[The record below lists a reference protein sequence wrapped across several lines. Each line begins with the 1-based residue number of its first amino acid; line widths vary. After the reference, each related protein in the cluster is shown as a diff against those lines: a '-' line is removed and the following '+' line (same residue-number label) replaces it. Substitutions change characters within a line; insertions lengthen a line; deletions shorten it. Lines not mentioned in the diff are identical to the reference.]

1 MSFFSSV
8 AELSGSLY
16 SSMAEQAR
24 ELNHTMGADQLT
36 IGDDDLYLEDEE
48 LQEVMRSVAAFRTNM
63 KELITSSRSLA
74 VNLRG
79 VHKAHQRYDECLECS
94 KMFKPIESEGVDIAK
109 SMEQISAMLSSEEE
123 RSPETPV
130 GIAEI
135 YADLSADV
143 EKSFSATVETL
154 SSSYQAA
161 KLTYLHN
168 KRQLIERNKEGVFDK
183 KTQEYNETMT
193 ASHEEW
199 RNLSLNLKGAAERWL
214 RDSTHK
220 VTVAQGK
227 ADVILAYN
235 SLTDAIRALFPQ
247 TNNATEVQ
255 DDEDVLST
263 SIQKAMANLETK
275 AAHSRLQLR

>member
-16 SSMAEQAR
+16 SSVAEQAR

-36 IGDDDLYLEDEE
+36 IGDDLYQEDEE
-48 LQEVMRSVAAFRTNM
+48 LQEVMRSVATFRTNM
-63 KELITSSRSLA
+63 KELKTSSRNLA
-74 VNLRG
+74 VNLSS
-79 VHKAHQRYDECLECS
+79 VDKARQRYDECLECS
-94 KMFKPIESEGVDIAK
+94 KLFKPIQNEGVDIAK
-109 SMEQISAMLSSEEE
+109 SMEQISALLSSEEG
-123 RSPETPV
+123 RTLDTPV

-135 YADLSADV
+135 YDDLVTDV

-168 KRQLIERNKEGVFDK
+168 KTQLIERNREGVFDK

-235 SLTDAIRALFPQ
+235 SLTDATRALFPQ
-247 TNNATEVQ
+247 INNAMEVR